1 MRQLVITSCCVRF
14 TLLVVVLGASVNDSA
29 RPMVDVVV
37 PAPPVEVPMLCL
49 RDRLPQ
55 DSRI

>member
-1 MRQLVITSCCVRF
+1 MRQLVITSCRARF

-29 RPMVDVVV
+29 RPMVDVAV

-49 RDRLPQ
+49 RDRLPHN
-55 DSRI
+55 SPI